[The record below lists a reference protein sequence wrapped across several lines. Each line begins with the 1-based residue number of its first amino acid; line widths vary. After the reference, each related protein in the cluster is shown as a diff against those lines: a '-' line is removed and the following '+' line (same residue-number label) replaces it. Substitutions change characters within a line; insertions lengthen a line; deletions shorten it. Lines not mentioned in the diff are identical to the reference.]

1 VMRATGRPKATGR
14 PRKRFGQHFL
24 EEAWVAKV
32 VDVIAPD
39 PADCFLEVG
48 PGRGALTLAL
58 AESKARVVA
67 VEIDRDLVRVLRRL
81 LPKRV
86 TLVAADVL
94 QVDLDELPLGDQPA
108 RAVGNLPFNIGSA
121 VLRRLVEFADEGE
134 RLRDATLMFQRE
146 VADRVTARP
155 GTSDWGPLAVMTQL
169 YTEPKQLLTLPP
181 GAFRPM
187 PKVRSAVV
195 QMVFGPARVT
205 VSDKPFFG
213 ALVRQMFTQRRKTGL
228 NALRPFVDALAAGP
242 TEAVFEQ
249 AQVDPQQRPGDLE
262 LSELADLSE
271 VLANR
276 RG

>member
-1 VMRATGRPKATGR
+1 M
-14 PRKRFGQHFL
+14 
-24 EEAWVAKV
+24 AKV
-32 VDVIAPD
+32 IEVIAPGPD
-39 PADCFLEVG
+39 DCFLEVG

-86 TLVAADVL
+86 TLVKADIL
-94 QVDLDELPLGDQPA
+94 QVDFDELPLGDQPA

-121 VLRRLVEFADEGE
+121 VLRRLVECADEGA

-146 VADRVTARP
+146 VADRVTAKP

-169 YTEPKQLLTLPP
+169 YAEPKQLLTLPP

-195 QMVFGPARVT
+195 RMVFGPARVK
-205 VSDKPFFG
+205 VSDKPFFA
-213 ALVRQMFTQRRKTGL
+213 ALVRQLFTQRRKTGL
-228 NALRPFVDALAAGP
+228 NALRPFVDALDAGP
-242 TEAVFEQ
+242 TEAVFER
-249 AQVDPQQRPGDLE
+249 ARVDPQRRPGELE

-271 VLANR
+271 VLASQGR
-276 RG
+276 